1 MPMSDDLNA
10 TPASDYDASS
20 IKILEGLEAVR
31 KRPAMYIGS
40 TDQRGLHHLVW
51 EVVDNAVDEALAG
64 YCSLIQVSITPEN
77 RIRVTDNGRGIPTD
91 MHESGISGVEV
102 VMTKLHAGGKF
113 DDHTYKVS
121 AGLHGVGV
129 SCVNALA
136 SELVVLVMRN
146 GRIHRQRFERGATA
160 SPLEVLGTTEE
171 RGTTVEFAADSEI
184 FETLIYDRTVVAN
197 RLRDLAF
204 LNPELNILFTDERLP
219 ADDPLRQEN
228 FHFPGG
234 LEAYVEYLDRKRTPI
249 HPKPIRISATDPIPV
264 DIAMQYNDSYTE
276 VLYSFVN
283 NVHTTDGGTHES
295 GFKAA
300 LTRVVNQYANT
311 KLQGKLK
318 DLAIEG
324 DDTREGL
331 TAVVSVKLAE
341 PQFEGQTKHK
351 LGNSEVKSQVEAL
364 AYEALQRWFEEN
376 PAVAKAIVEKIIQAA
391 TAREAARKA
400 RQLARRK
407 NVLEGSGLPG
417 KLADCQSRKPEEC
430 ELYLVEGDSAGGSA
444 KQARDRVFQA
454 IMPLRGKILNVQ
466 RVRIDRALGSEAIQT
481 IAQAIGSGVG
491 EMFNLEKV
499 RYHKIILMTDA
510 DVDGSHIQTLLL
522 TFFYRFMPELIRA
535 GYLYIAQ
542 PPLYKVKWGKHEKYA
557 YEENELELI
566 LAEAGDRKGVYIQR
580 YKGLGEMNPEQL
592 ATTTMMPAHR
602 TLRQVNFVDAMAA
615 DEMFE
620 ILMGEEVEPR
630 RKFIEDNAHL
640 VGTLD
645 I

>member
-10 TPASDYDASS
+10 TPASEYDASS

-91 MHESGISGVEV
+91 MHESGMSGVEV

-136 SELVVLVMRN
+136 SELVVQVMRN
-146 GRIHRQRFERGATA
+146 GRIHRQRFVRGATA
-160 SPLEVLGTTEE
+160 SPLEILGTTEE

-234 LEAYVEYLDRKRTPI
+234 LEAYVEFLDRKRTPI

-364 AYEALQRWFEEN
+364 AYEALQKWFEEN
-376 PAVAKAIVEKIIQAA
+376 PAVAKSIVEKIIQAA

-491 EMFNLEKV
+491 ELFNLEKV

-557 YEENELELI
+557 YEETDLDVI

-640 VGTLD
+640 VGALD

>member
-1 MPMSDDLNA
+1 MSDDLNA

-160 SPLEVLGTTEE
+160 SPLEILGATDE

-184 FETLIYDRTVVAN
+184 FETLIYDRATIAN

-219 ADDPLRQEN
+219 SEDPLHQEN

-364 AYEALQRWFEEN
+364 AYEALQKWFEEN
-376 PAVAKAIVEKIIQAA
+376 PAVAKSIVEKIIQAA

-491 EMFNLEKV
+491 ELFNLEKV

-557 YEENELELI
+557 FEETELEVI

-640 VGTLD
+640 VGALD

>member
-1 MPMSDDLNA
+1 MTDELNVP
-10 TPASDYDASS
+10 PASDYDASS

-64 YCSLIQVSITPEN
+64 YCSLIQVSITMEN

-146 GRIHRQRFERGATA
+146 GRIHRQRFVRGATA

-364 AYEALQRWFEEN
+364 AYEALQKWFEEN
-376 PAVAKAIVEKIIQAA
+376 PAVAKSIVEKIIQAA

-535 GYLYIAQ
+535 GYLFIAQ

-557 YEENELELI
+557 FEENELEVI

-640 VGTLD
+640 VGALD

>member
-1 MPMSDDLNA
+1 
-10 TPASDYDASS
+10 
-20 IKILEGLEAVR
+20 
-31 KRPAMYIGS
+31 
-40 TDQRGLHHLVW
+40 
-51 EVVDNAVDEALAG
+51 
-64 YCSLIQVSITPEN
+64 
-77 RIRVTDNGRGIPTD
+77 
-91 MHESGISGVEV
+91 
-102 VMTKLHAGGKF
+102 
-113 DDHTYKVS
+113 
-121 AGLHGVGV
+121 
-129 SCVNALA
+129 
-136 SELVVLVMRN
+136 
-146 GRIHRQRFERGATA
+146 
-160 SPLEVLGTTEE
+160 
-171 RGTTVEFAADSEI
+171 TTVEFEPDPEI
-184 FETLIYDRTVVAN
+184 FETLVYDRQILAN

-204 LNPELNILFTDERLP
+204 LNPELNIEFTDERLP
-219 ADDPLRQEN
+219 ADDPLRMEK

-234 LEAYVEYLDRKRTPI
+234 LESYVEFLDRKRTPI
-249 HPKPIRISATDPIPV
+249 HPKPIRITTENPIPV

-300 LTRVVNQYANT
+300 LTRVVNQYAQT

-318 DLAIEG
+318 DLSIEG

-364 AYEALQRWFEEN
+364 AFEALSTWFEEN
-376 PAVAKAIVEKIIQAA
+376 PAVAKSVVEKIIQAA

-491 EMFNLEKV
+491 EQFNLEKV

-522 TFFYRFMPELIRA
+522 TFFYRFMPDLIRA
-535 GYLYIAQ
+535 GYLYIAT
-542 PPLYKVKWGKHEKYA
+542 PPLYKVKWGKHERYA
-557 YEENELELI
+557 FDEPELERI
-566 LAEAGDRKGVYIQR
+566 LTEAGERKGVYIQR

-592 ATTTMMPAHR
+592 ATTTMQPAHR
-602 TLRQVNFVDAMAA
+602 TLRQVNFEDALEA
-615 DEMFE
+615 DNMFE

-640 VGTLD
+640 VGALD

>member
-1 MPMSDDLNA
+1 MTQEYS
-10 TPASDYDASS
+10 ASS

-40 TDQRGLHHLVW
+40 TDVRGLHHLVW

-64 YCSLIQVSITPEN
+64 HCTLIKVNVTNDN
-77 RIRVTDNGRGIPTD
+77 RIRVQDNGRGIPCD
-91 MHESGISGVEV
+91 MHESGMSGVEV

-113 DDHTYKVS
+113 DDNTYKVS

-129 SCVNALA
+129 SCVNALS
-136 SELVVLVMRN
+136 SELVVHVARN
-146 GRIHRQRFERGATA
+146 GKLHRQRFERGETA
-160 SPLEVLGTTEE
+160 SPLEILGDTED
-171 RGTTVEFAADSEI
+171 RGTTVEFQPDSEI
-184 FETLIYDRTVVAN
+184 FETLVYDRHTLAN

-219 ADDPLRQEN
+219 EDDPLRQEA

-234 LEAYVEYLDRKRTPI
+234 LNSYVAFLDRKRTPI
-249 HPKPIRISATDPIPV
+249 HPSPIRITSESPIPV
-264 DIAMQYNDSYTE
+264 DIAMQYNDTYNE
-276 VLYSFVN
+276 VVYSFVN

-318 DLAIEG
+318 DLSIEG

-351 LGNSEVKSQVEAL
+351 LGNSEVKSQVEAI
-364 AYEALQRWFEEN
+364 AYEALSTWFEEN
-376 PAVAKAIVEKIIQAA
+376 PAVAKTIVEKIIQAA

-407 NVLEGSGLPG
+407 NVLEGAGLPG

-454 IMPLRGKILNVQ
+454 ILPLRGKILNVQ
-466 RVRIDRALGSEAIQT
+466 RVRMDRALGSEAIQT
-481 IAQAIGSGVG
+481 IAQAIGCGVG
-491 EMFNLEKV
+491 EQFNLEKV

-522 TFFYRFMPELIRA
+522 TFFYRFMPDLIRA

-542 PPLYKVKWGKHEKYA
+542 PPLYKVKWGKNERYA
-557 YEENELELI
+557 FDDAELERI
-566 LAEAGDRKGVYIQR
+566 MAEVGDKRGIYLQR

-602 TLRQVNFVDAMAA
+602 TMRQVDIADAMEAG
-615 DEMFE
+615 EMFE
-620 ILMGEEVEPR
+620 VLMGEEVEPR

-640 VGTLD
+640 VGYLD

>member
-1 MPMSDDLNA
+1 MS
-10 TPASDYDASS
+10 TEYSASS

-40 TDQRGLHHLVW
+40 TDVRGLHHLVW

-64 YCSLIQVSITPEN
+64 HCTLIRVDVTSDN
-77 RIRVTDNGRGIPTD
+77 RIRVQDNGRGIPTD

-113 DDHTYKVS
+113 DDNTYKVS

-136 SELVVLVMRN
+136 SDLVVTVARN
-146 GRIHRQRFERGATA
+146 GTLHRQRFERGVAVT
-160 SPLEVLGTTEE
+160 SLEILGETTE
-171 RGTTVEFAADSEI
+171 RGTTVEFKPDNEI
-184 FETLIYDRTVVAN
+184 FETLIYDRHTLAN

-219 ADDPLRQEN
+219 EDDPLRQEA

-234 LEAYVEYLDRKRTPI
+234 LQSYVEFLDRKRTPI
-249 HPKPIRISATDPIPV
+249 HPQAIRISAESPIPV
-264 DIAMQYNDSYTE
+264 DIAMQYNDTYNE
-276 VLYSFVN
+276 CVYSFVN

-300 LTRVVNQYANT
+300 LTRVVNQYAQS
-311 KLQGKLK
+311 KFQGKLK
-318 DLAIEG
+318 DLSIEG
-324 DDTREGL
+324 DDAREGL
-331 TAVVSVKLAE
+331 TAVVSIRLAE

-351 LGNSEVKSQVEAL
+351 LGNSEVKSQVESI
-364 AYEALQRWFEEN
+364 AYEGLARWFEEN
-376 PAVAKAIVEKIIQAA
+376 PAIAKSIVEKIIQAA

-407 NVLEGSGLPG
+407 NVLEGAGLPG

-466 RVRIDRALGSEAIQT
+466 RVRIDKALSSEAIQT

-491 EMFNLEKV
+491 EQFNLEKV

-522 TFFYRFMPELIRA
+522 TFFYRFMPDLIKA

-542 PPLYKVKWGKHEKYA
+542 PPLYKVKWGKNEQYA
-557 YEENELELI
+557 FDDRELEKI
-566 LAEAGDRKGVYIQR
+566 LEVAGEKRGVYIQR

-602 TLRQVNFVDAMAA
+602 TLRQVAIEDALDAA
-615 DEMFE
+615 EMFE
-620 ILMGEEVEPR
+620 TLMGEEVEPR

-640 VGTLD
+640 VGALD

>member
-1 MPMSDDLNA
+1 MTQEYS
-10 TPASDYDASS
+10 ASS

-40 TDQRGLHHLVW
+40 TDTRGLHHLVW

-64 YCSLIQVSITPEN
+64 HCTLIKVDVTKEN
-77 RIRVTDNGRGIPTD
+77 RIRVQDNGRGIPCD
-91 MHESGISGVEV
+91 MHESGMSGVEV

-113 DDHTYKVS
+113 DDNTYKVS

-129 SCVNALA
+129 SCVNALS
-136 SELVVLVMRN
+136 SELVVLVARN
-146 GRIHRQRFERGATA
+146 GKLHRQSFVRGAAA
-160 SPLEVLGTTEE
+160 SPLEILGDTTE
-171 RGTTVEFAADSEI
+171 RGTTVEFEPDHEI
-184 FETLIYDRTVVAN
+184 FETLVYDRHTLAN

-219 ADDPLRQEN
+219 EDDPLRQEN

-234 LEAYVEYLDRKRTPI
+234 LNSYVAFLDRKRTPI
-249 HPKPIRISATDPIPV
+249 HPMPIRITSESPIPV
-264 DIAMQYNDSYTE
+264 DIAMQYNDTYNE
-276 VLYSFVN
+276 VVYSFVN

-300 LTRVVNQYANT
+300 LTRVVNQYANN

-318 DLAIEG
+318 DLSIEG

-351 LGNSEVKSQVEAL
+351 LGNSEVKSQVEAI
-364 AYEALQRWFEEN
+364 AYEALSTWFEEN
-376 PAVAKAIVEKIIQAA
+376 PAVAKNIVEKIIQAA

-407 NVLEGSGLPG
+407 SVLEGSGLPG

-444 KQARDRVFQA
+444 KQGRDRVFQA
-454 IMPLRGKILNVQ
+454 ILPLRGKILNVQ
-466 RVRIDRALGSEAIQT
+466 RVRVDRALSAESIQT
-481 IAQAIGSGVG
+481 MVQAIGSGVG
-491 EMFNLEKV
+491 EQFDIAKA

-522 TFFYRFMPELIRA
+522 TFFYRFMPDLIKA
-535 GYLYIAQ
+535 GFLYIAQ
-542 PPLYKVKWGKHEKYA
+542 PPLYKVKWGKNERYA
-557 YEENELELI
+557 FDDKELEAI
-566 LAEAGDRKGVYIQR
+566 MSEVGDKRGVYLQR

-592 ATTTMMPAHR
+592 ATTTMMPATR
-602 TLRQVNFVDAMAA
+602 TMRRVQIEDALEVS
-615 DEMFE
+615 EMFE
-620 ILMGEEVEPR
+620 VLMGEEVEPR
-630 RKFIEDNAHL
+630 RKFIVDNAHL
-640 VGTLD
+640 VGYLD

>member
-1 MPMSDDLNA
+1 
-10 TPASDYDASS
+10 
-20 IKILEGLEAVR
+20 
-31 KRPAMYIGS
+31 
-40 TDQRGLHHLVW
+40 
-51 EVVDNAVDEALAG
+51 
-64 YCSLIQVSITPEN
+64 
-77 RIRVTDNGRGIPTD
+77 
-91 MHESGISGVEV
+91 
-102 VMTKLHAGGKF
+102 
-113 DDHTYKVS
+113 
-121 AGLHGVGV
+121 
-129 SCVNALA
+129 
-136 SELVVLVMRN
+136 
-146 GRIHRQRFERGATA
+146 
-160 SPLEVLGTTEE
+160 
-171 RGTTVEFAADSEI
+171 VEF
-184 FETLIYDRTVVAN
+184 
-197 RLRDLAF
+197 
-204 LNPELNILFTDERLP
+204 
-219 ADDPLRQEN
+219 
-228 FHFPGG
+228 
-234 LEAYVEYLDRKRTPI
+234 LDRKRTPI
-249 HPKPIRISATDPIPV
+249 HPKPIRITTEFPIPV

-364 AYEALQRWFEEN
+364 AYEHLQKWFEEN
-376 PAVAKAIVEKIIQAA
+376 PAVAKSIVEKIIQAA

-407 NVLEGSGLPG
+407 NILEGSGLPG

-522 TFFYRFMPELIRA
+522 TFFYRFMPELIKA

-542 PPLYKVKWGKHEKYA
+542 PPLYKVKWGKNEKYA
-557 YEENELELI
+557 FDEGELETI
-566 LAEAGDRKGVYIQR
+566 LAEAGERKGVYIQR

-602 TLRQVNFVDAMAA
+602 TLRQVSMDAAIEAA
-615 DEMFE
+615 EMFE
-620 ILMGEEVEPR
+620 VLMGEEVEPR

-640 VGTLD
+640 VGELD

>member
-1 MPMSDDLNA
+1 MSDELNVP
-10 TPASDYDASS
+10 PASQYDASS

-77 RIRVTDNGRGIPTD
+77 RIRVTDNGRGIPCD

-113 DDHTYKVS
+113 DDNTYKVS

-136 SELVVLVMRN
+136 SELVVQVMRN
-146 GRIHRQRFERGATA
+146 GRIHRQRFVRGATV
-160 SPLEVLGTTEE
+160 SPLEILGTTEE

-219 ADDPLRQEN
+219 TDDPLHQEN

-234 LEAYVEYLDRKRTPI
+234 LEAYVEFLDRKRTPI
-249 HPKPIRISATDPIPV
+249 HAKPIRISATDPIPV

-331 TAVVSVKLAE
+331 TAVISVKLAE

-376 PAVAKAIVEKIIQAA
+376 PAVAKSIVEKIIQAA

-466 RVRIDRALGSEAIQT
+466 RVRIDRALGSEAIQ
-481 IAQAIGSGVG
+481 IMAQAIGSGVG

-499 RYHKIILMTDA
+499 RYHKIIMMTDA
-510 DVDGSHIQTLLL
+510 DVDGSHIQTLML

-557 YEENELELI
+557 FEENELETI

-592 ATTTMMPAHR
+592 AVTTMQPAHR
-602 TLRQVNFVDAMAA
+602 TLHRVDIVDAMAA

-630 RKFIEDNAHL
+630 RKFIEENAHL
-640 VGTLD
+640 VGALD

>member
-1 MPMSDDLNA
+1 MTQEYS
-10 TPASDYDASS
+10 ASS

-40 TDQRGLHHLVW
+40 TDARGLHHLVW

-64 YCSLIQVSITPEN
+64 FCSLIQVAVTPEN
-77 RIRVTDNGRGIPTD
+77 RIRVIDNGRGIPCD

-113 DDHTYKVS
+113 DDNTYKVS

-136 SELVVLVMRN
+136 EELVVQVARN
-146 GRIHRQRFERGATA
+146 GKIHRQRFVRGAAVTA
-160 SPLEVLGTTEE
+160 LEVLGDTDK
-171 RGTTVEFAADSEI
+171 RGTVVEFQPDHEI
-184 FETLIYDRTVVAN
+184 FETLIFDRQTLAS

-204 LNPELNILFTDERLP
+204 LNPELNIVFTDERLP
-219 ADDPLRQEN
+219 AEDPLHEET

-234 LEAYVEYLDRKRTPI
+234 LESYVAFIDRKRTCI
-249 HPKPIRISATDPIPV
+249 HPKPIRITSESPIPV
-264 DIAMQYNDSYTE
+264 DIAMQYNDSYNE

-300 LTRVVNQYANT
+300 LTRVVNQYAQT
-311 KLQGKLK
+311 KLQGRLK
-318 DLAIEG
+318 DLSIEG
-324 DDTREGL
+324 DDAREGL

-351 LGNSEVKSQVEAL
+351 LGNSEVKSQVESIAYDAL
-364 AYEALQRWFEEN
+364 STWFEEN
-376 PAVAKAIVEKIIQAA
+376 PAIAKTIVEKIIQAA

-407 NVLEGSGLPG
+407 SVLEGAGLPG

-454 IMPLRGKILNVQ
+454 ILPLRGKILNVQ
-466 RVRIDRALGSEAIQT
+466 RVRVDRALGSESIQI
-481 IAQAIGSGVG
+481 IAQAIGCGVG
-491 EMFNLEKV
+491 EQFNLEKV

-522 TFFYRFMPELIRA
+522 TFFYRFMPDLIKE
-535 GYLYIAQ
+535 GFLYIAQ
-542 PPLYKVKWGKHEKYA
+542 PPLYKVKWGKNERYA
-557 YEENELELI
+557 FDEAELEAI
-566 LAEAGDRKGVYIQR
+566 MAEAGEKRGVYLQR

-602 TLRQVNFVDAMAA
+602 TMRQVHIEDAMEAG
-615 DEMFE
+615 EMFE
-620 ILMGEEVEPR
+620 MLMGEEVEPR

-640 VGTLD
+640 VGYLD

>member
-1 MPMSDDLNA
+1 MSEEQMMP
-10 TPASDYDASS
+10 PANEYSASS

-40 TDQRGLHHLVW
+40 TDVRGLHHLIW

-64 YCSLIQVSITPEN
+64 HCSLINVNITPDN
-77 RIRVTDNGRGIPTD
+77 RIRVKDNGRGIPCD
-91 MHESGISGVEV
+91 MHESGMSGVEV

-113 DDHTYKVS
+113 DDNTYKVS

-136 SELVVLVMRN
+136 SELVVHVARN
-146 GRIHRQRFERGATA
+146 GKLHRQRFERGDTV
-160 SPLEVLGTTEE
+160 SPLEILGPTED
-171 RGTTVEFAADSEI
+171 RGTTVEFLPDPEI
-184 FETLIYDRTVVAN
+184 FETLIFERSTIAN

-204 LNPELNILFTDERLP
+204 LNPELNILFVDERLP
-219 ADDPLRQEN
+219 ADDPLREEN

-234 LEAYVEYLDRKRTPI
+234 LEAYVEFLDRKRTPI
-249 HPKPIRISATDPIPV
+249 HPKPIRITTESPIPV

-276 VLYSFVN
+276 VVYSFVN

-300 LTRVVNQYANT
+300 LTRVVNQSANT
-311 KLQGKLK
+311 KFQGKLK

-364 AYEALQRWFEEN
+364 AYEHLQKWFEEN
-376 PAVAKAIVEKIIQAA
+376 PAVAKSIVEKIIQAA
-391 TAREAARKA
+391 TAREAARRA

-407 NVLEGSGLPG
+407 NVLEGAGLPG

-454 IMPLRGKILNVQ
+454 ILPLRGKILNVQ
-466 RVRIDRALGSEAIQT
+466 RVRIDRALGSEAIQI

-491 EMFNLEKV
+491 EQFNLEKV
-499 RYHKIILMTDA
+499 RYHKIIMMTDA
-510 DVDGSHIQTLLL
+510 DVDGSHIQTLML
-522 TFFYRFMPELIRA
+522 TFFYRFMPELIKA
-535 GYLYIAQ
+535 GYLYIAT

-557 YEENELELI
+557 FDEPELERI
-566 LAEAGDRKGVYIQR
+566 LAEAGERKGVYIQR

-602 TLRQVNFVDAMAA
+602 TLRQVSMEAALEA

-620 ILMGEEVEPR
+620 VLMGEEVEPR

-640 VGTLD
+640 VGELD

>member
-1 MPMSDDLNA
+1 MSQEY
-10 TPASDYDASS
+10 SASS

-40 TDQRGLHHLVW
+40 TDVRGLHHLVW

-64 YCSLIQVSITPEN
+64 YCSLIKVDITAAN
-77 RIRVTDNGRGIPTD
+77 RIRVSDNGRGIPCD
-91 MHESGISGVEV
+91 MHDSGISGVEV

-113 DDHTYKVS
+113 DDNTYKVS

-136 SELVVLVMRN
+136 SELVVHVARD
-146 GRIHRQRFERGATA
+146 GKIHRQRFERGEAVTT
-160 SPLEVLGTTEE
+160 LEILGETTE
-171 RGTTVEFAADSEI
+171 RGTTVEFEPDAEI
-184 FETLIYDRTVVAN
+184 FETLVYDRHTIAS

-219 ADDPLRQEN
+219 EDDPLRQEN

-234 LEAYVEYLDRKRTPI
+234 LESYVAFLDRKRTPI
-249 HPKPIRISATDPIPV
+249 HPKPIRISSTSPIPV
-264 DIAMQYNDSYTE
+264 DIAMQYNDTYNE
-276 VLYSFVN
+276 VVYSFVN

-300 LTRVVNQYANT
+300 LTRVVNQYAQS
-311 KLQGKLK
+311 KLQGKMK

-331 TAVVSVKLAE
+331 TAVVSIKLAE

-351 LGNSEVKSQVEAL
+351 LGNSEVKSQVEAI
-364 AYEALQRWFEEN
+364 AYEALAKWFEEN
-376 PAVAKAIVEKIIQAA
+376 PAIAKAIVEKIIQAA

-400 RQLARRK
+400 RMLARRK
-407 NVLEGSGLPG
+407 NVLEGAGLPG

-454 IMPLRGKILNVQ
+454 ILPLRGKILNVQ

-491 EMFNLEKV
+491 ELFNLEKV

-522 TFFYRFMPELIRA
+522 TFFYRFMPDLIKA

-542 PPLYKVKWGKHEKYA
+542 PPLYKVKWGKHEQYA
-557 YEENELELI
+557 FDDHELEKI
-566 LAEAGDRKGVYIQR
+566 MAEVGDKRGVYLQR

-602 TLRQVNFVDAMAA
+602 TLRQVSIEDAMEAG
-615 DEMFE
+615 EMFE

>member
-1 MPMSDDLNA
+1 MNPV
-10 TPASDYDASS
+10 PQASAPSEYSASS

-40 TDQRGLHHLVW
+40 TDTRGLHHLVW

-64 YCSLIQVSITPEN
+64 HCTLIKVDVTPEN
-77 RIRVTDNGRGIPTD
+77 RIRVKDNGRGIPCD
-91 MHESGISGVEV
+91 MHESGMSGVEV

-113 DDHTYKVS
+113 DDNTYKVS

-129 SCVNALA
+129 SCVNAL
-136 SELVVLVMRN
+136 SSHLVVHVARN
-146 GRIHRQRFERGATA
+146 GKLHRQSFERGDTV
-160 SPLEVLGTTEE
+160 SPLEVLGPTEE
-171 RGTTVEFAADSEI
+171 RGTTVEFEPDPEI
-184 FETLIYDRTVVAN
+184 FETLVYDRQILAN

-204 LNPELNILFTDERLP
+204 LNPELNIEFTDERLP
-219 ADDPLRQEN
+219 ADDPLRMEK

-234 LEAYVEYLDRKRTPI
+234 LESYVEFLDRKRTPI
-249 HPKPIRISATDPIPV
+249 HPKPIRITTENPIPV

-300 LTRVVNQYANT
+300 LTRVVNQYAQT

-318 DLAIEG
+318 DLSIEG

-364 AYEALQRWFEEN
+364 AFEALSTWFEEN
-376 PAVAKAIVEKIIQAA
+376 PAVAKSVVEKIIQAA

-491 EMFNLEKV
+491 EQFNLEKV

-522 TFFYRFMPELIRA
+522 TFFYRFMPDLIRA
-535 GYLYIAQ
+535 GYLYIAT
-542 PPLYKVKWGKHEKYA
+542 PPLYKVKWGKHERYA
-557 YEENELELI
+557 FDEPELERI
-566 LAEAGDRKGVYIQR
+566 LTEAGERKGVYIQR

-592 ATTTMMPAHR
+592 ATTTMQPAHR
-602 TLRQVNFVDAMAA
+602 TLRQVNFEDALEA
-615 DEMFE
+615 DNMFE

-640 VGTLD
+640 VGALD

>member
-1 MPMSDDLNA
+1 MSDEQ
-10 TPASDYDASS
+10 TTPPASEYSAAN

-40 TDQRGLHHLVW
+40 TDVRGLHHLVW

-64 YCSLIQVSITPEN
+64 HCSLIQVTVTAQN
-77 RIRVTDNGRGIPTD
+77 RIRVQDNGRGIPCD
-91 MHESGISGVEV
+91 MHESGMSGVEV

-113 DDHTYKVS
+113 DDNTYKVS

-136 SELVVLVMRN
+136 TELVVHVARN
-146 GRIHRQRFERGATA
+146 GQMHRQRFERGNTVT
-160 SPLEVLGTTEE
+160 PLEVLGPTDE
-171 RGTTVEFAADSEI
+171 RGTTVEFQPDSEI
-184 FETLIYDRTVVAN
+184 FETLIYDRHTLAN

-219 ADDPLRQEN
+219 ADDPLHQEKFN
-228 FHFPGG
+228 FPGG
-234 LEAYVEYLDRKRTPI
+234 LESYVEFLDRKRTPI
-249 HPKPIRISATDPIPV
+249 HPKPIRIAATSPIPL

-276 VLYSFVN
+276 VVYSFVN

-300 LTRVVNQYANT
+300 LTRVVSQYA
-311 KLQGKLK
+311 KSKFLARLK
-318 DLAIEG
+318 DLDIEG

-351 LGNSEVKSQVEAL
+351 LGNSEVKSQVEAV
-364 AYEALQRWFEEN
+364 AYEAISTWFEEN
-376 PAVAKAIVEKIIQAA
+376 PAVAKTIVEKIIQAA

-407 NVLEGSGLPG
+407 NVLEGAGLPG

-454 IMPLRGKILNVQ
+454 ILPLRGKVLNVQ
-466 RVRIDRALGSEAIQT
+466 RVRVDRALGSEAIQT
-481 IAQAIGSGVG
+481 IAQAVGCGVG
-491 EMFNLEKV
+491 EQFNLEKV
-499 RYHKIILMTDA
+499 RYHKIIMMTDA

-522 TFFYRFMPELIRA
+522 TFFYRFMPDLIRA
-535 GYLYIAQ
+535 GYLYIAT
-542 PPLYKVKWGKHEKYA
+542 PPLYKVKWGKSEKYA
-557 YEENELELI
+557 FDEPELERI
-566 LAEAGDRKGVYIQR
+566 LGEAGERKGVYIQR

-592 ATTTMMPAHR
+592 ATTTMQPAGR
-602 TLRQVNFVDAMAA
+602 TLRRVNIDDAMGA

-620 ILMGEEVEPR
+620 VLMGEEVEPR
-630 RKFIEDNAHL
+630 RKFIEENAHT

>member
-91 MHESGISGVEV
+91 MHESGMSGVEV

-136 SELVVLVMRN
+136 SELVVQVMRN
-146 GRIHRQRFERGATA
+146 GRIHRQRFVRGATA
-160 SPLEVLGTTEE
+160 SPLEILGTTEE

-234 LEAYVEYLDRKRTPI
+234 LEAYVEFLDRKRTPI

-364 AYEALQRWFEEN
+364 AYEALQKWFEEN
-376 PAVAKAIVEKIIQAA
+376 PAVAKSIVEKIIQAA

-491 EMFNLEKV
+491 ELFNLEKV

-557 YEENELELI
+557 YEETDLDVI

-640 VGTLD
+640 VGALD

>member
-1 MPMSDDLNA
+1 MSEEQANP
-10 TPASDYDASS
+10 PANEYSASS

-40 TDQRGLHHLVW
+40 TDVRGLHHLVW

-64 YCSLIQVSITPEN
+64 HCSLIKVDITPDN
-77 RIRVTDNGRGIPTD
+77 RIRVSDNGRGIPCD
-91 MHESGISGVEV
+91 MHESGMSGVEV

-113 DDHTYKVS
+113 DDNTYKVS

-136 SELVVLVMRN
+136 SELTVHVARN
-146 GRIHRQRFERGATA
+146 GRIHRQRFERGDTVT
-160 SPLEVLGTTEE
+160 PLEILGTTEE
-171 RGTTVEFAADSEI
+171 RGTTVEFLPDPEI
-184 FETLIYDRTVVAN
+184 FETLIFERHTIAS

-204 LNPELNILFTDERLP
+204 LNPLLNILFTDERLP
-219 ADDPLRQEN
+219 SEDPLHQEN

-234 LEAYVEYLDRKRTPI
+234 LESYVEFLDKKRTPI
-249 HPKPIRISATDPIPV
+249 HPKPIRITTEHPIPV

-300 LTRVVNQYANT
+300 LTRVVNQYAQN
-311 KLQGKLK
+311 KLQGKMK
-318 DLAIEG
+318 DLSIEG

-331 TAVVSVKLAE
+331 TAVVSIKLAE

-364 AYEALQRWFEEN
+364 AYEALSTWFEEN
-376 PAVAKAIVEKIIQAA
+376 PAVAKSIVEKIIQAA

-535 GYLYIAQ
+535 GYLYIAT
-542 PPLYKVKWGKHEKYA
+542 PPLYKVKWGKNERYA
-557 YEENELELI
+557 FDEPELERI
-566 LAEAGDRKGVYIQR
+566 MTEAGERKGVYIQR

-602 TLRQVNFVDAMAA
+602 TLRQV
-615 DEMFE
+615 MFE
-620 ILMGEEVEPR
+620 DALEADNMFEVLMGEEVEPR

-640 VGTLD
+640 VGALD

>member
-1 MPMSDDLNA
+1 MSDEPNVA
-10 TPASDYDASS
+10 PASDYSASS

-40 TDQRGLHHLVW
+40 TDTRGLHHLVW

-64 YCSLIQVSITPEN
+64 YCDLIQVSVTLDN
-77 RIRVTDNGRGIPTD
+77 RVRVTDNGRGIPTD

-113 DDHTYKVS
+113 DDNTYKVS

-136 SELVVLVMRN
+136 SELVVHVSRN
-146 GRIHRQRFERGATA
+146 GQRFRQRFERGATV
-160 SPLEVLGTTEE
+160 SPLEILGPTEN
-171 RGTTVEFAADSEI
+171 RGTTVEFLPDPEI
-184 FETLIYDRTVVAN
+184 FETSIYDRTTIAN

-204 LNPELNILFTDERLP
+204 LNPALNILFTDERLP
-219 ADDPLRQEN
+219 ADDPLRQEQ

-234 LEAYVEYLDRKRTPI
+234 LESYVEFLDRKRTPI
-249 HPKPIRISATDPIPV
+249 HPKPIRISATSPIPV

-300 LTRVVNQYANT
+300 LTRVVSQYAKS

-318 DLAIEG
+318 DLDIEG
-324 DDTREGL
+324 DDAREGL
-331 TAVVSVKLAE
+331 TAVISVKLAE

-351 LGNSEVKSQVEAL
+351 LGNSEVKSQVESL
-364 AYEALQRWFEEN
+364 AYDALSTWFEEN
-376 PAVAKAIVEKIIQAA
+376 PAVAKQIVEKILQAA
-391 TAREAARKA
+391 TAREAARRA

-407 NVLEGSGLPG
+407 NLLEGSGLPG

-454 IMPLRGKILNVQ
+454 ILPLRGKVLNVQ
-466 RVRIDRALGSEAIQT
+466 RVRIDRALGSEAIQ
-481 IAQAIGSGVG
+481 IMAQAVGCGVG
-491 EMFNLEKV
+491 EQFNLEKV
-499 RYHKIILMTDA
+499 RYHKIIMMTDA

-522 TFFYRFMPELIRA
+522 TFFYRFMPDLIRS
-535 GYLYIAQ
+535 GFLYIAT
-542 PPLYKVKWGKHEKYA
+542 PPLYKVKWGKQEKYA
-557 YEENELELI
+557 FDEPELESI

-592 ATTTMMPAHR
+592 SITTMQPAHR
-602 TLRQVNFVDAMAA
+602 TLRQVDIVDALEA
-615 DEMFE
+615 DNMFE
-620 ILMGEEVEPR
+620 TLMGEDVEPR
-630 RKFIEDNAHL
+630 KKFIEDNAHL
-640 VGTLD
+640 VGVLD